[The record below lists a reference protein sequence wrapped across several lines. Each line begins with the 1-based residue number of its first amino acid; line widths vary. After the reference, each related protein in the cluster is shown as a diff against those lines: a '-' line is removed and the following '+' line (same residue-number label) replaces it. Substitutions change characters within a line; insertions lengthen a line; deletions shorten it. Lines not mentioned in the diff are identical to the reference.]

1 MYFLPA
7 RGALKFRAMQG
18 GRFILA
24 SLFFV
29 RVDELTLDTFAW
41 VPLHYG
47 GNALLLSY
55 RLEYERELLP
65 LIGGGGARVVGFRVA
80 SFLAVV
86 FFI

>member
-1 MYFLPA
+1 M
-7 RGALKFRAMQG
+7 KG

-24 SLFFV
+24 SLFLV
-29 RVDELTLDTFAW
+29 RIDGLTLDAFAW

-47 GNALLLSY
+47 KTMPLLLSY
-55 RLEYERELLP
+55 WLEYERELLP
-65 LIGGGGARVVGFRVA
+65 LVRRGACVVGFRVA